1 MEVTILMPCLNE
13 AETLSGC
20 IEEALAGIRA
30 AGCEGEV
37 LIADNGSTDGS
48 PEIARSAGARVV
60 SVPERGYGSAL
71 IGGIQAAGGRYILMG
86 DADGSYDF
94 GELPKFLARLRSG
107 ADLVMGCRFPRG
119 GGTIMPGAMPWKHRW
134 LGNPVLSWLGR
145 LFFRTPVDDFHCGLR
160 AFNRDAMLRLKLTC
174 PGMEL
179 ASEMIV
185 KAVLGK
191 LRIDQ
196 APVTLRP
203 DRRNRPPHLRSF
215 RDGWRHLR
223 FLLLFSPRWLF
234 FIPGLVLLAVG
245 LLGFLLLVRG
255 PLTVGGVT
263 FDTNTLLVC
272 AMTLLV
278 GTQAV
283 FFSLQAKAYATSVG
297 LMRPD
302 PRIERLFGIAYLE
315 ISTALGVAL
324 MLIGVAYLFV
334 ATTVWQKTNFGPLS
348 YSDSLRTVI
357 PGVTAIALGAQV
369 LFSGFALAVIGL
381 FRRPVVADRP
391 G

>member
-1 MEVTILMPCLNE
+1 
-13 AETLSGC
+13 
-20 IEEALAGIRA
+20 
-30 AGCEGEV
+30 
-37 LIADNGSTDGS
+37 
-48 PEIARSAGARVV
+48 
-60 SVPERGYGSAL
+60 
-71 IGGIQAAGGRYILMG
+71 MG

-94 GELPKFLARLRSG
+94 GELPRFLERLRSG

-119 GGTIMPGAMPWKHRW
+119 GGTILPGAMPWKHRW

-160 AFNRDAMLRLKLTC
+160 GFRRDALLGLGLTC

-179 ASEMIV
+179 ASEMVV

-191 LRIDQ
+191 LKIEQ
-196 APVTLRP
+196 TPVTLRP

-223 FLLLFSPRWLF
+223 FLLLFCPRWLF
-234 FIPGLVLLAVG
+234 LMPGLFLLVVG
-245 LLGFLLLVRG
+245 LSGFLLLLPG
-255 PLTVGGVT
+255 PVTAGGVT

-283 FFSLQAKAYATSVG
+283 FFSLQAKAYASSVG

-315 ISTALGVAL
+315 ISTVVGVVL
-324 MLIGVAYLFV
+324 MLVGVGYLV
-334 ATTVWQKTNFGPLS
+334 LATTVWEKTNFGPLS

-381 FRRPVVADRP
+381 LRRPAVDERL

>member
-13 AETLSGC
+13 AETLVGC
-20 IEEALAGIRA
+20 IEEALAAIRS
-30 AGCEGEV
+30 AGCDGEV

-48 PEIARSAGARVV
+48 PEIARQAGARVV
-60 SVPERGYGSAL
+60 MVPERGYGSAL
-71 IGGIQAAGGRYILMG
+71 IGGIQAARGRYILMG

-94 GELPKFLARLRSG
+94 GELPKFLAELRAG

-160 AFNRDAMLRLKLTC
+160 GFNREAMLGLKLTC

-191 LRIDQ
+191 LKISQ
-196 APVTLRP
+196 APITLRP

-223 FLLLFSPRWLF
+223 FLLLFCPRWLF
-234 FIPGLVLLAVG
+234 FMPGLFLLAVG
-245 LLGFLLLVRG
+245 LAGFLLLLPG
-255 PLTVGGVT
+255 PLTVGGVN

-302 PRIERLFGIAYLE
+302 RRIERLFGIAYLE
-315 ISTALGVAL
+315 ISTAVGLGL
-324 MLIGVAYLFV
+324 MLVGVAYLLV
-334 ATTVWQKTNFGPLS
+334 ATTGWQRTNFGPLS

-381 FRRPVVADRP
+381 FRRPAA
-391 G
+391 

>member
-1 MEVTILMPCLNE
+1 MEVTILMPCLDE
-13 AETLSGC
+13 AETLQGC
-20 IEEALAGIRA
+20 VVEALAAIRG

-37 LIADNGSTDGS
+37 LVADNGSTDGS
-48 PEIARSAGARVV
+48 PEIARQAGARVV

-71 IGGIQAAGGRYILMG
+71 IRGIQAARGQYILMG

-94 GELPKFLARLRSG
+94 GELPRFLERLRSG

-119 GGTIMPGAMPWKHRW
+119 GGTILPGAMPWKHRW

-160 AFNRDAMLRLKLTC
+160 GFRRDALLGLGLTC

-179 ASEMIV
+179 ASEMVV

-191 LRIDQ
+191 LKIEQ
-196 APVTLRP
+196 TPVTLRP

-223 FLLLFSPRWLF
+223 FLLLFCPRWLF
-234 FIPGLVLLAVG
+234 LMPGLFLLVVG
-245 LLGFLLLVRG
+245 LSGFLLLLPG
-255 PLTVGGVT
+255 PVTAGGVT

-283 FFSLQAKAYATSVG
+283 FFSLQAKAYASSVG

-315 ISTALGVAL
+315 ISTVVGLVL
-324 MLIGVAYLFV
+324 MLVGVGYLV
-334 ATTVWQKTNFGPLS
+334 LATTVWEKTNFGPLS

-381 FRRPVVADRP
+381 LRRPAVDERL

>member
-13 AETLSGC
+13 AETLVGC
-20 IEEALAGIRA
+20 VEEALEAIRA
-30 AGCEGEV
+30 AGCDGEV

-48 PEIARSAGARVV
+48 PDIARQAGARVV
-60 SVPERGYGSAL
+60 MVAERGYGSAL
-71 IGGIQAAGGRYILMG
+71 IGGIQAARGRYILMG

-94 GELPKFLARLRSG
+94 GELPKFLAKLRGG

-119 GGTIMPGAMPWKHRW
+119 GGTILPGAMPWKHRW

-160 AFNRDAMLRLKLTC
+160 AFNREAMLGLKLTC

-191 LRIDQ
+191 LEISQ
-196 APVTLRP
+196 APITLRP
-203 DRRNRPPHLRSF
+203 DRRNRAPHLRSF

-223 FLLLFSPRWLF
+223 FLLLFCPRWLF
-234 FIPGLVLLAVG
+234 FMPGLFLLAVG
-245 LLGFLLLVRG
+245 LSGFLLLLPG
-255 PLTVGGVT
+255 PRTIGGVN

-302 PRIERLFGIAYLE
+302 RRIERLFGIAYLE
-315 ISTALGVAL
+315 ISTAVGVGL
-324 MLIGVAYLFV
+324 MLIGVAYLLV
-334 ATTVWQKTNFGPLS
+334 ATTGWQRTNFGPLS

-381 FRRPVVADRP
+381 FRRPAADERL

>member
-20 IEEALAGIRA
+20 VEEALAGIRA
-30 AGCEGEV
+30 AGCDGEV

-48 PEIARSAGARVV
+48 PEIARQAGARVV

-71 IGGIQAAGGRYILMG
+71 IGGIQAARGRYILMG

-94 GELPKFLARLRSG
+94 GELPKFLARLRAG

-160 AFNRDAMLRLKLTC
+160 AFNRDAMLRLELTC

-185 KAVLGK
+185 KAVLGNLK
-191 LRIDQ
+191 IDQ

-234 FIPGLVLLAVG
+234 FMPGLFLMAVG
-245 LLGFLLLVRG
+245 LLGFLLLLPG
-255 PLTVGGVT
+255 PLTVGAVT

-283 FFSLQAKAYATSVG
+283 FFALQAKAYATSVG

-315 ISTALGVAL
+315 ISTAVGLVL
-324 MLIGVAYLFV
+324 MLIGVAYLLV
-334 ATTVWQKTNFGPLS
+334 ATTVWEKTNFGPLS

-381 FRRPVVADRP
+381 FRRPVVVDRP

>member
-1 MEVTILMPCLNE
+1 
-13 AETLSGC
+13 
-20 IEEALAGIRA
+20 
-30 AGCEGEV
+30 
-37 LIADNGSTDGS
+37 
-48 PEIARSAGARVV
+48 
-60 SVPERGYGSAL
+60 
-71 IGGIQAAGGRYILMG
+71 
-86 DADGSYDF
+86 
-94 GELPKFLARLRSG
+94 
-107 ADLVMGCRFPRG
+107 MGCRFPRG

-160 AFNRDAMLRLKLTC
+160 AFRRDAMLGLGLTC

-185 KAVLGK
+185 KSVLAK
-191 LRIDQ
+191 LKIDQ

-234 FIPGLVLLAVG
+234 FMPGLFLLVVG
-245 LLGFLLLVRG
+245 LSGFLLLLPG
-255 PLTVGGVT
+255 PVHVGGVT

-302 PRIERLFGIAYLE
+302 RRIERLFGIAYLE
-315 ISTALGVAL
+315 ISTAVGLLL
-324 MLIGVAYLFV
+324 MLVGVGYLV
-334 ATTVWQKTNFGPLS
+334 LATTVWQKTNFGPLS
-348 YSDSLRTVI
+348 YSASLRTVI

-381 FRRPVVADRP
+381 FRRPAVDDRL